1 VGVNAGGNLTIGN
14 NNIDIGN
21 PGVAAETNTIRV
33 GTQGTQRRA
42 FIAGISGTAVTGSP
56 IVVNAN
62 GQLGIA
68 ASSERFKDEIK
79 PMDKASEAI
88 LALQPVTFYYKKEI
102 DPTRTSQFG
111 LVAEDVEK
119 VNPALVMRDEQG
131 KPYGVRYDKVNA
143 MLLNEFLKE
152 HRRVEKQ
159 SREILEQRAMI
170 TELKK
175 GMATV
180 VAQLKEQ
187 SAQIQ
192 KVNAQ
197 LATASPSRGGIEA
210 SKFASG
216 RIRRGGPAPQIVLN
230 NQ

>member
-1 VGVNAGGNLTIGN
+1 
-14 NNIDIGN
+14 
-21 PGVAAETNTIRV
+21 
-33 GTQGTQRRA
+33 
-42 FIAGISGTAVTGSP
+42 
-56 IVVNAN
+56 
-62 GQLGIA
+62 
-68 ASSERFKDEIK
+68 
-79 PMDKASEAI
+79 
-88 LALQPVTFYYKKEI
+88 
-102 DPTRTSQFG
+102 
-111 LVAEDVEK
+111 
-119 VNPALVMRDEQG
+119 
-131 KPYGVRYDKVNA
+131 
-143 MLLNEFLKE
+143 
-152 HRRVEKQ
+152 
-159 SREILEQRAMI
+159 MI